1 MHHSLKKRPKFSHK
15 TRGAL
20 LQELA
25 QTTSKS
31 GSGCLVVGSVRS
43 VVVGYFTPYI
53 DIWTL
58 FDPKNAGKVSGE
70 IQSDAEVGEK
80 ERA

>member
-1 MHHSLKKRPKFSHK
+1 MHHSLKKCPKISHK

-31 GSGCLVVGSVRS
+31 GSGCVAPVTNMRYANDYSDYNDYRDSDLELDLERVK
-43 VVVGYFTPYI
+43 FNELLTC
-53 DIWTL
+53 DIEGL
-58 FDPKNAGKVSGE
+58 
-70 IQSDAEVGEK
+70 
-80 ERA
+80 